1 MSYQGEF
8 GVSFLVLIQW
18 LRTRRNSVVDF
29 FFLAKTSVDLPW
41 EEVPPPSISLDK
53 EVAANEEGI
62 DDDTNAAADAADAA
76 PDGDDYAAA
85 DNDNT
90 TMPPT
95 KVKPL
100 PTKPTKK
107 DIAAA
112 AVKPPPP
119 AAAAAATSFSVD
131 ANNPLTENYYT
142 DEAYN

>member
-18 LRTRRNSVVDF
+18 LRTRRKFSCRF
-29 FFLAKTSVDLPW
+29 FFPAKTSVDLPW

-53 EVAANEEGI
+53 EVAANKEGI
-62 DDDTNAAADAADAA
+62 DDDTNAAANAA
-76 PDGDDYAAA
+76 PDNDDYAAT
-85 DNDNT
+85 DNDNA
-90 TMPPT
+90 TMTPT

-119 AAAAAATSFSVD
+119 AAAAAAATSFSVD
-131 ANNPLTENYYT
+131 ANNPLTENYYA